1 MGSWVKLICFLQQSF
16 SSHVASIIFMCFIVS
31 IVFGIAFRSFWLAGC
46 FCFYT
51 IESKAVR
58 MAYGLAFF
66 TSAHKFSSVPNGMLL
81 CRIVCI
87 GFMLSSMHFLLKVFP
102 AILIEGKWA
111 VGLSLYSVFS
121 NNHFPL
127 MCPNLYSLRT
137 NSESFASLAK
147 HCSIYMLFYC
157 YSALHHLLH
166 VILFC

>member
-1 MGSWVKLICFLQQSF
+1 
-16 SSHVASIIFMCFIVS
+16 
-31 IVFGIAFRSFWLAGC
+31 
-46 FCFYT
+46 
-51 IESKAVR
+51 

-66 TSAHKFSSVPNGMLL
+66 YICAQVFFSSEWHVTMQDSVYRLYA
-81 CRIVCI
+81 
-87 GFMLSSMHFLLKVFP
+87 FFYAFLPKVFP

-137 NSESFASLAK
+137 ISESFASLAK